1 MMGRNIREI
10 GRERIE
16 RLFNMAE
23 KIFHE
28 NPELADRYVELARK
42 ISMKVRIRIPR
53 KWRRR
58 FCHKC
63 YTFLVPGVN
72 CRVRI
77 RQRRSP
83 HVVVTCYNCGNKMR
97 YLIKKKIKS

>member
-1 MMGRNIREI
+1 MRRIILEI

-16 RLFNMAE
+16 KLFRMAE
-23 KIFHE
+23 KVFHE
-28 NPELADRYVELARK
+28 NPELADRYVKIARK
-42 ISMKVRIRIPR
+42 ISMKARVRIPT

-72 CRVRI
+72 CHVRI
-77 RQRRSP
+77 RGGRST
-83 HVVVTCYNCGNKMR
+83 HIVVTCHKCGNKMR
-97 YLIKKKIKS
+97 YIIRREG